1 MSNNF
6 IQMSK
11 LRQIL
16 KMYSQSY
23 SKQCISDTTGVAR
36 NTVKSHLR
44 TLQTCGRSIEELL
57 SLSDTELEAVFKG
70 EPAVRNE
77 EGILELYEFF
87 SKGVKKLARR
97 GTAVLDLWE
106 EYAKLNPEGLKRTT
120 FYRHYNLYKRR
131 LHPSSVIE
139 HKAGDK
145 MFIDFSGEKYPYV
158 DTASGEIK
166 QAEIFVAIL
175 GCSQLTYIQA
185 VESQQVG
192 DFIECCINSLEYFGG
207 APLAIVPDNLK
218 SAVIKSHRYS
228 PKLNENFEAFARHYG
243 MSVVPARAYKPK
255 DKALVEGAVKI
266 SYRSILKNLG
276 EDIVP
281 LTELNKRIKVLLENH
296 NNAPLTGKDYSRRGQ
311 FEEMERSTLQALP
324 RLPYNLKKSAGV
336 TVMKNGYVMLNADKH
351 YYSVPYRFIGKKV
364 KILYSKY
371 EVEVFYKYEK
381 IAEHDRTKSRHNYT
395 TKEEHLASQQKAILE
410 WNPEKFLADARAIDE
425 IVEYYIGQVLLK
437 KTYPEQAYRS
447 CMGILSFAKRKGKNV
462 LIAACK
468 RAHYLG
474 RYSFTAI
481 EDIIIA
487 GASDL
492 EIEQEPLGPMPK
504 HENVRGEDYYK

>member
-1 MSNNF
+1 MN
-6 IQMSK
+6 K

-23 SKQCISDTTGVAR
+23 SKQYISDTTGVAR

-44 TLQTCGRSIEELL
+44 TFNSTGKSFEELL
-57 SLSDTELEAVFKG
+57 ALSDTELEAVFKG
-70 EPAVRNE
+70 EPAIRNQE
-77 EGILELYEFF
+77 SVLDLYAFF
-87 SKGVKKLARR
+87 AKGVKKLARR

-106 EYAKLNPEGLKRTT
+106 EYSRLNPEGLKRTT

-131 LHPSSVIE
+131 IHPSSVIE

-145 MFIDFSGEKYPYV
+145 MFIDFTGEKYPYSDV
-158 DTASGEIK
+158 VTGEIK

-175 GCSQLTYIQA
+175 GCSQLTYAEA
-185 VESQQVG
+185 VESQQVA
-192 DFIECCINSLEYFGG
+192 DFIDCCVHALEYFGG

-228 PKLNENFEAFARHYG
+228 PRLNENFEGFARHYG

-255 DKALVEGAVKI
+255 DKALVEGAVKL

-276 EDIVP
+276 DDVVSIA
-281 LTELNKRIKVLLENH
+281 ELNSRIKELLEKH
-296 NNAPLTGKDYSRRGQ
+296 NNALMSGRNYSRRSQ
-311 FEEMERSTLQALP
+311 FEEMERSTLQQLP
-324 RLPYNLKKSAGV
+324 VLPYNLKKHAGV

-371 EVEVFYKYEK
+371 EVEIFYKYEK
-381 IAEHDRTKSRHNYT
+381 IAEHVRTKSRHNYT
-395 TKEEHLASQQKAILE
+395 TKEEHLASTQKAILE
-410 WNPEKFLADARAIDE
+410 WNPEKFLADGRAIDQV
-425 IVEYYIGQVLLK
+425 VEYYIGQVLMK

-447 CMGILSFAKRKGKNV
+447 CMGILSYGKRKGNQV
-462 LIAACK
+462 LIAACN

-474 RYSFTAI
+474 RYSYTAI
-481 EDIIIA
+481 EEIIEGGIA
-487 GASDL
+487 NLD
-492 EIEQEPLGPMPK
+492 IEQEPLKPMPK
-504 HENVRGEDYYK
+504 HENVRGGNYYK

>member
-1 MSNNF
+1 
-6 IQMSK
+6 MSK

-23 SKQCISDTTGVAR
+23 SKQYISDTTGVAR
-36 NTVKSHLR
+36 NMVKNHLR
-44 TLQTCGRSIEELL
+44 TFQSTGRSFEELL

-77 EGILELYEFF
+77 EELLELYAFF

-97 GTAVLDLWE
+97 GTALLDFWE
-106 EYAKLNPEGLKRTT
+106 EYAKTNPEGLKRTT
-120 FYRHYNLYKRR
+120 FYRHYSLYKRR

-145 MFIDFSGEKYPYV
+145 MFIDFTGEKYPYV
-158 DTASGEIK
+158 DTISGEIK

-175 GCSQLTYIQA
+175 GCSQLTFMQA
-185 VESQQVG
+185 VESQQVA
-192 DFIECCINSLEYFGG
+192 DFIECCIHALEYFGG

-228 PKLNENFEAFARHYG
+228 PRLNENFESFARHYG

-255 DKALVEGAVKI
+255 DKALVEGAVKL
-266 SYRSILKNLG
+266 SYRSVLKNLG
-276 EDIVP
+276 DDIVP
-281 LTELNKRIKVLLENH
+281 ITELNIRIKGLRENH
-296 NNAPLTGKDYSRRGQ
+296 NNAIMSGRDYSRRGQ
-311 FEEMERSTLQALP
+311 FEEMERSTLQELP
-324 RLPYNLKKSAGV
+324 QLSYNLKKSAGV

-351 YYSVPYRFIGKKV
+351 YYSVPFRFIGKKV
-364 KILYSKY
+364 KILYSKS

-381 IAEHDRTKSRHNYT
+381 IAEHVRTKSRHNYT
-395 TKEEHLASQQKAILE
+395 TLEEHLGSHQKAILE
-410 WNPEKFLADARAIDE
+410 WNPEKFLADGRAIDE
-425 IVEYYIGQVLLK
+425 AVEYYIGQVLMK

-447 CMGILSFAKRKGKNV
+447 CMGILSFAKRKGNQT

-487 GASDL
+487 GVENM
-492 EIEQEPLGPMPK
+492 EIEQEPLKPMPS
-504 HENVRGEDYYK
+504 HPNVRGSNYYK